1 MLKHQKWINK
11 NTHSLKGKTVLI
23 IGGTGSIGRK
33 VINYLLGLDAY
44 VIVAARN
51 ITKAKELFNEK
62 TNLSIEYLDISD
74 LNSIDAFQLQ
84 IDKKYPKIDVLI
96 NNAGVLNSFE
106 KTSKQ
111 GYEMHFAA
119 NALGN
124 YYLAK
129 KLLFDLKDNAKII
142 NTSSISYNFNKIN
155 FNDFE
160 GIFYHNSIKR
170 YGLTKRIMTFNTLW
184 LKDSLKETNLKIN
197 LVHPGI
203 CATELF
209 TKNKSVIYKI
219 FYPMMKLVFHNEDKA
234 ALSIIKGIFT
244 ETKFNE
250 WIGPRFLNIWGY
262 PKTSLLNKK
271 VCDLKMITKVNE
283 ITEDLIKKHLIK
295 EY

>member
-1 MLKHQKWINK
+1 MLKYQKWINK

-23 IGGTGSIGRK
+23 VGGTGSIGRK
-33 VINYLLGLDAY
+33 VINYLLALDAN

-51 ITKAKELFNEK
+51 VLKAKELFSNQP
-62 TNLSIEYLDISD
+62 NLSIEYLDVSD
-74 LNSIDAFQLQ
+74 LASIDAFQLE
-84 IDKKYPKIDVLI
+84 IDKKYPKIDILI
-96 NNAGVLNSFE
+96 NNAGILNAFE

-124 YYLAK
+124 YYLTK

-160 GIFYHNSIKR
+160 GIFYRNSIKR

-184 LKDSLKETNLKIN
+184 LKDSLKDTNLMFN

-209 TKNKSVIYKI
+209 IKNKAFIYKM
-219 FYPMMKLVFHNEDKA
+219 FYPLMKLFFHSEDKA
-234 ALSIIKGIFT
+234 ALSIVKGIFT
-244 ETKFNE
+244 ETRFNE
-250 WIGPRFLNIWGY
+250 WIGPRILNIWGY
-262 PKTSLLNKK
+262 PKISLLNKK
-271 VCDLKMITKVNE
+271 VCDLKTIIKVNE
-283 ITEDLIKKHLIK
+283 ITENLIKKHLIK
-295 EY
+295 E